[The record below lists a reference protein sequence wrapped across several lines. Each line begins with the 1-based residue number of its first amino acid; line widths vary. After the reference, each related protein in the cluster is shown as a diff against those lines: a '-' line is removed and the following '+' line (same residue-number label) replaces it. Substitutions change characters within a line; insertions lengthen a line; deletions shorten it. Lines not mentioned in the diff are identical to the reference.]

1 VAQIDKLILKLQ
13 SNPKDSAWDELKK
26 FLLHFGF
33 EEMPQKGKI
42 GGSRRKFINKQKD
55 VISLHEPH
63 PKKIVQSYAIK
74 QIIEHLN
81 L

>member
-42 GGSRRKFINKQKD
+42 GG
-55 VISLHEPH
+55 
-63 PKKIVQSYAIK
+63 
-74 QIIEHLN
+74 
-81 L
+81 